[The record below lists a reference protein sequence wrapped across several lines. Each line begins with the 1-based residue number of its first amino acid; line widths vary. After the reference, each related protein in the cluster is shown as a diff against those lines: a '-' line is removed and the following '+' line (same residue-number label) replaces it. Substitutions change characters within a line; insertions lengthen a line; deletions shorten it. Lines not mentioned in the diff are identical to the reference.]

1 MRCAQRDRR
10 NQGAHSKSEGGIWA
24 NRGRRRHCSGAIVAV
39 AECRTGVEPAM
50 AGVAGAPSVLSVA
63 KTRAMIGSKNKA
75 VIHVGAVQRKNQAL
89 GQSSGKLMLGVII
102 KS

>member
-10 NQGAHSKSEGGIWA
+10 NQGAHSKSEGGMWA
-24 NRGRRRHCSGAIVAV
+24 NRGRGRHCSGAIVAV

-50 AGVAGAPSVLSVA
+50 AGVAGAPRALSVA
-63 KTRAMIGSKNKA
+63 KAKAMVGINNKA
-75 VIHVGAVQRKNQAL
+75 VVHVGAVQRKNRAL